1 MTERYRVFCCFFLI
15 SLVRSKEVWHCGL
28 RLLSQSLP
36 LDWRVNISGRGLD
49 SGKQTLT
56 EDPKVK
62 KRKKNPFE
70 QFSDSLQMFH

>member
-1 MTERYRVFCCFFLI
+1 MTERYIVFFFFFF
-15 SLVRSKEVWHCGL
+15 LVRSKEVWHCGL

-36 LDWRVNISGRGLD
+36 LDWRVNISGGGLD

-56 EDPKVK
+56 EYPKVK